1 MRGSRFTEAQIIGIL
16 QEADGGRR
24 LRCATAIVGARPPF
38 PFKARLSDCAALPCG
53 GTVVTMNC
61 WRPMYA
67 FENLMAICHEGSR
80 RPPGSRP
87 ADTI

>member
-16 QEADGGRR
+16 QEADGGPTSEVCHGHRRRAAAVPVQGAPKR
-24 LRCATAIVGARPPF
+24 LRRS
-38 PFKARLSDCAALPCG
+38 RCG
-53 GTVVTMNC
+53 GTVVRMNC
-61 WRPMYA
+61 WCPMYA
-67 FENLMAICHEGSR
+67 FGNLMAIRHEGSR